1 MQLSRRG
8 ATWMLVLVTL
18 MWGGGFAA
26 SEYALRAGLGPAWI
40 LLIRFSIGSLF
51 LLLCFFRG
59 IRSASGRT
67 ALHGIWGGV
76 ILYAA
81 FLAQLIGQGRTTV
94 PNAALL
100 TTTNVIMVP
109 FIIWAF
115 RHRRPHPR
123 IFLLCLASM
132 SGMVLLTLDGELRI
146 APGIGD
152 LLILLCAFLFA
163 LHIAYLELVCFHD
176 DPVPVAF
183 WQLLTCAVMSGVS
196 LLLFPSPVSA
206 VQLKNSLLPCLYLGL
221 FSTGACYLMQT
232 KAQTVLPAARA
243 GIVMSLE
250 GFFGTVFSLLLGL
263 AVFRPAMAVGGLIL
277 TASVVLSSASDA

>member
-8 ATWMLVLVTL
+8 AAWMLVLVTL
-18 MWGGGFAA
+18 IWGGGFAA
-26 SEYALRAGLGPAWI
+26 SEYAIRAGLSASWI

-51 LLLCFFRG
+51 VLACFFRK
-59 IRSASGRT
+59 IRPAPARMI
-67 ALHGIWGGV
+67 LHGIGAGV
-76 ILYAA
+76 IL
-81 FLAQLIGQGRTTV
+81 FLAFFAQIVGQGKTTV

-100 TTTNVIMVP
+100 TATNVVMVP

-115 RHRRPHPR
+115 RHRRPRPR
-123 IFLLCLASM
+123 TFLLCLATM
-132 SGMVLLTLDGELRI
+132 CGMVLLTLDGELRI

-176 DPVPVAF
+176 DPIPVDF
-183 WQLLTCAVMSGVS
+183 WQLLTCAVMSGLS
-196 LLLFPSPVSA
+196 LLIFPSALTPA
-206 VQLKNSLLPCLYLGL
+206 QLHAGLLPVLYLGFL
-221 FSTGACYLMQT
+221 STGACYLMQT

-250 GFFGTVFSLLLGL
+250 GFFGTVFSLILGL
-263 AVFRPAMAVGGLIL
+263 AVFRPAMALGGIIVTL
-277 TASVVLSSASDA
+277 SVVLSSALDS